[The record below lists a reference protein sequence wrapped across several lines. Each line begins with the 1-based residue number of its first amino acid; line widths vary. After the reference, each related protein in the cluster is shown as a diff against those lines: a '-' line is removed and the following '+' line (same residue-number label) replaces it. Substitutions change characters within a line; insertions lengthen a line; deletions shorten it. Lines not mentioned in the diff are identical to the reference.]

1 MKHIQDALS
10 RTLSH
15 VMSWRI
21 FWDMRIRGWFP
32 ILWSFV
38 GVVSAIDTY
47 LTFRFKDLMWQ
58 LESNPVGRYLIA
70 VDGGS
75 VNVFIRTK
83 VAGTIVVLSVLAAL
97 HVYRRRWSFPI
108 TASIAAFQFA
118 LIVYVGLS
126 TPVGEPPL
134 ELTLAV
140 PVGSA
145 PHSRTIWDD
154 VSVFLPTSGWE
165 PPCDPVRLQ

>member
-1 MKHIQDALS
+1 MAGVVKKSIS
-10 RTLSH
+10 
-15 VMSWRI
+15 
-21 FWDMRIRGWFP
+21 FMRIRGWFP

-38 GVVSAIDTY
+38 GMVSAIDTY
-47 LTFRFKDLMWQ
+47 LTLRFKDLMWQ
-58 LESNPVGRYLIA
+58 LESNPLGRYLIE
-70 VDGGS
+70 VNDGS

-126 TPVGEPPL
+126 TPVAPP
-134 ELTLAV
+134 EFT
-140 PVGSA
+140 SA
-145 PHSRTIWDD
+145 FPAKTSSRTIWQD
-154 VSVFLPTSGWE
+154 VSAFLPTSGWE
-165 PPCDPVRLQ
+165 PPCDAVRLP

>member
-1 MKHIQDALS
+1 MAGVVKKSIL
-10 RTLSH
+10 
-15 VMSWRI
+15 
-21 FWDMRIRGWFP
+21 FMRIRRWFP
-32 ILWSFV
+32 MLWSFV

-58 LESNPVGRYLIA
+58 LESNPLGRYLIK
-70 VDGGS
+70 VNDGS

-83 VAGTIVVLSVLAAL
+83 VAGTIVVLSVLATL

-126 TPVGEPPL
+126 TPVTPPL
-134 ELTLAV
+134 EFT
-140 PVGSA
+140 SA
-145 PHSRTIWDD
+145 FPADTSPRTFWDD
-154 VSVFLPTSGWE
+154 VSAFLPTSGWE
-165 PPCDPVRLQ
+165 PPCDAVRLP